1 MKFFKM
7 KKFKIFKNKAFVK
20 VRFLFLIFLL
30 ISLFIYPYFVL
41 IFKPYN
47 KIPRLIKEK
56 QIIKEA
62 QAVYTFHPT
71 NGILV
76 TGSETALSN
85 ANVGSWRGLL
95 GNDSNTNG
103 SGNYWQVARVNPGG
117 LNLLIYF
124 DGVELYGANKMI
136 ISIEDSNITTGDAYI
151 HQICDWVN
159 STGVDNTADTY
170 CTGGGWRTLQP
181 RKVAYTNTADTL
193 RVYEIY
199 NGYFSTRATSPGTV
213 INTPLSNFIEPT
225 NKRVLIRVFS
235 TVNSTTNLR
244 IDFAQIEVAI
254 DPFYEVAGFA
264 TSSAGATTNFISDL
278 VGAAATNVN
287 ASDNVKLSI
296 PMPAANQ
303 PIDFYFSFRNVKTYQ
318 GMNTILVVPEVCVSN
333 TALTFDVYLWN
344 FTTNSWTKRP
354 GTAITGTACGTDT
367 EYAFA
372 FNPYTI
378 TGFNISNYISS
389 TGEIRVRFLTNAP
402 ATVYNIQLDRIYIF
416 LGSVNNDSTKCEIS
430 WGTGTASDCQYTRDI
445 NEALTANPT
454 TLTWQTTAV
463 IEYPQGHHPLD
474 NDDDG
479 TNGEYAFSSNLDFP
493 ITLSNNMSVTAIH
506 YAAKYR
512 SNVTTI
518 TVKPSIRVY
527 GGLSGNYG
535 EAAGS
540 GWRDTPGGDT
550 NAATTYSYFDTWR
563 LLTGE
568 ITVSAE
574 KHIDT
579 VNNVMNMRLRTS
591 ASTNTAGGVTRD
603 WDFAMM
609 SIRWIE
615 EPNRLTLQRTFH
627 PTNGILVTG
636 SETALSNANVG
647 SWRGL
652 LGNDSNTNGSGN
664 YWQVARANPGGL
676 NLLIYFDGVELYGAN
691 KMIISIED
699 SNITTAI
706 SYIHQICDWVNSTGV
721 DNTADTYCTGGGWRT
736 LQPRKVDYTNTS
748 DTLRVYEIYNG
759 YFSTRATS
767 PGTVINTPLSNFIEP
782 TNKRVLIRV
791 FSTVNSTTNLRIDF
805 AQIEVAIDPF
815 YEVAGFATSS
825 AGATTNFISDLVGAA
840 ATNVNASDNV
850 KLSIPMPA
858 ANQPIDFYFS
868 FRNVKTYQGMN
879 TILVVPEVCVSNTA
893 LTFDVYLWNF
903 TTNSWTK
910 RPGTAITGTACGT
923 DTEYAFA
930 FNPYT
935 ITGFNISNYISST
948 GEIRVRFL
956 TNAPAT
962 VYNIQLDRIYIFL
975 GSVNNDSTKCE
986 ISWGT
991 GTASDCQYTRD
1002 INEALTANPTTLT
1015 WQTTAVIEYPQGHHP
1030 LDNDDDGTNGEY
1042 AFSSNLDFPITLSNN
1057 MSVTAIHY
1065 AAKYRS
1071 NDTTITVKPS
1081 IRVYGGLS
1089 GNYGEAAGSGWRD
1102 TPGGDTNAATTYSY
1116 FDTWRLL
1123 TGEITVSAEKHIDT
1137 VNNVMNMRLRT
1148 SASTNTAGGVTRDWD
1163 FAMMSIR
1170 WIEKPVTGA
1179 VTCTLSST
1187 STSFSALTPSA
1198 VSTSSP
1204 DITITITSS
1213 GGFQINVRDNN
1224 GTTTPGLYKSN
1235 YPTYLIQSQDATLS
1249 AGTDGYG
1256 IQATTTN
1263 SSISINSKYN
1273 KSGNNVGGLSLTDV
1287 VLATS
1292 SVSVSNATI
1301 NIKHKASV
1309 SVLAPT
1315 GDYQDTIIY
1324 TCSAQ

>member
-1 MKFFKM
+1 M
-7 KKFKIFKNKAFVK
+7 KKLKIFKNKAFIK
-20 VRFLFLIFLL
+20 VRFLLLIFLL
-30 ISLFIYPYFVL
+30 ISLFIYPYFVWV
-41 IFKPYN
+41 FKPYS
-47 KIPRLIKEK
+47 KISKLIKEK
-56 QIIKEA
+56 KIIKEA

-71 NGILV
+71 NGTLV
-76 TGSETALSN
+76 TGLETALSN

-103 SGNYWQVARVNPGG
+103 SGNYWQVARANPGG

-136 ISIEDSNITTGDAYI
+136 IYIEDSNITTGDAYI

-170 CTGGGWRTLQP
+170 CTGGGWRTLHP
-181 RKVAYTNTADTL
+181 RKTTYTNTSDTL

-235 TVNSTTNLR
+235 TANSTTNLR

-278 VGAAATNVN
+278 VGAVSGPN
-287 ASDNVKLSI
+287 ASDNNKLTV

-303 PIDFYFSFRNVKTYQ
+303 PIDFYFSFKNVKTYQ

-354 GTAITGTACGTDT
+354 GTAITGTACTTDT

-378 TGFNISNYISS
+378 AGFNISDYISS
-389 TGEIRVRFLTNAP
+389 TGEIRVRFLTNNP
-402 ATVYNIQLDRIYIF
+402 STVYNIQIDRIYIF

-463 IEYPQGHHPLD
+463 IEYPQGHYPLD

-479 TNGEYAFSSNLDFP
+479 TGGEYAFSSNLDFP
-493 ITLSNNMSVTAIH
+493 ITLSNSISVTAIH
-506 YAAKYR
+506 YAAKFR
-512 SNVTTI
+512 SNDTTI
-518 TVKPSIRVY
+518 TVRPSIRVY

-540 GWRDTPGGDT
+540 GWRDTPGTDT
-550 NAATTYSYFDTWR
+550 NAATTYSYYDTWR
-563 LLTGE
+563 LPASR

-579 VNNVMNMRLRTS
+579 VNNRMNMRLRTS
-591 ASTNTAGGVTRD
+591 ASTNTTGGVTRD

-609 SIRWIE
+609 SIRWVE

-627 PTNGILVTG
+627 PTNGTLVTG
-636 SETALSNANVG
+636 LETALSNANVG

-691 KMIISIED
+691 KMIIYIED
-699 SNITTAI
+699 SNITTGDA
-706 SYIHQICDWVNSTGV
+706 YIHQICDWVNSTGV

-736 LQPRKVDYTNTS
+736 LHPRKTTYTNTS

-791 FSTVNSTTNLRIDF
+791 FSTANSTTNLRIDF

-825 AGATTNFISDLVGAA
+825 AGATTNFISDLVGA
-840 ATNVNASDNV
+840 VSGPNASDNN
-850 KLSIPMPA
+850 KLTVPMPA

-868 FRNVKTYQGMN
+868 FKNVKTYQGMN

-910 RPGTAITGTACGT
+910 RPGTAITGTACTT

-935 ITGFNISNYISST
+935 IAGFNISDYISST

-956 TNAPAT
+956 TNNPST
-962 VYNIQLDRIYIFL
+962 VYNIQIDRIYIFL

-1015 WQTTAVIEYPQGHHP
+1015 WQTTAVIEYPQGHYP
-1030 LDNDDDGTNGEY
+1030 LDNDDDGTGGEY
-1042 AFSSNLDFPITLSNN
+1042 AFSSNLDFPITLSNSI
-1057 MSVTAIHY
+1057 SVTAIHY
-1065 AAKYRS
+1065 AAKFRS
-1071 NDTTITVKPS
+1071 NDTTITVRPS

-1102 TPGGDTNAATTYSY
+1102 TPGTDTNAATTYSY
-1116 FDTWRLL
+1116 YDTWRLPASR
-1123 TGEITVSAEKHIDT
+1123 ITVSAEKHIDT
-1137 VNNVMNMRLRT
+1137 VNNRMNMRLRT
-1148 SASTNTAGGVTRDWD
+1148 SASTNTTGGVTRDWD

-1170 WIEKPVTGA
+1170 WVEKPVTGA
-1179 VTCTLSST
+1179 VTCVLSST
-1187 STSFSALTPSA
+1187 STSFSALSPSS

-1213 GGFQINVRDNN
+1213 GGFQINVKDAGN
-1224 GTTTPGLYKSN
+1224 GTSPGLYKSTS
-1235 YPTYLIQSQDATLS
+1235 PTYLITSTDTTLV

-1256 IQATTTN
+1256 IQATTN
-1263 SSISINSKYN
+1263 SSISINPKYN
-1273 KSGNNVGGLSLTDV
+1273 KSGNNVGGLSLTDI

-1292 SVSVSNATI
+1292 SVAVSSSTI

-1315 GDYQDTIIY
+1315 GDYQDTITY
-1324 TCSAQ
+1324 TCSAL

>member
-1 MKFFKM
+1 M
-7 KKFKIFKNKAFVK
+7 KKLKIFKNKAFISLK
-20 VRFLFLIFLL
+20 LLFLIFLL
-30 ISLFIYPYFVL
+30 ISLFIYPYFILV
-41 IFKPYN
+41 FKPYS
-47 KIPRLIKEK
+47 KISKLTKEK

-95 GNDSNTNG
+95 GNDS
-103 SGNYWQVARVNPGG
+103 NYWQVARVNPGG

-170 CTGGGWRTLQP
+170 CTGGGWRTLHP

-235 TVNSTTNLR
+235 NVNSTTNLR

-254 DPFYEVAGFA
+254 DPFYEVADFA

-278 VGAAATNVN
+278 VGAVSTGLN
-287 ASDNVKLSI
+287 ASDNVKLTVT
-296 PMPAANQ
+296 MPAANQ
-303 PIDFYFSFRNVKTYQ
+303 PIDFYFSFKNVKTYQ

-354 GTAITGTACGTDT
+354 GTAITGTACTTDT

-378 TGFNISNYISS
+378 TGFNISDYVSS

-402 ATVYNIQLDRIYIF
+402 ATVYNIQIDRIYIF

-463 IEYPQGHHPLD
+463 IEYPAGHHPLD
-474 NDDDG
+474 NDDDA

-506 YAAKYR
+506 YAAKFR
-512 SNVTTI
+512 SNNASI

-527 GGLSGNYG
+527 GGLSGIYG
-535 EAAGS
+535 EAGGS
-540 GWRDTPGGDT
+540 GWRDTPGTDT
-550 NAATTYSYFDTWR
+550 NAATTYSYYDTWR
-563 LLTGE
+563 LPASR

-579 VNNVMNMRLRTS
+579 VNNRMNMRLRTS
-591 ASTNTAGGVTRD
+591 ASTNTTGGVTRD

-609 SIRWIE
+609 SIRWVE

-652 LGNDSNTNGSGN
+652 LGNDSN
-664 YWQVARANPGGL
+664 YWQVARVNPGGL

-699 SNITTAI
+699 SNITTGDA
-706 SYIHQICDWVNSTGV
+706 YIHQICDWVNSTGV

-736 LQPRKVDYTNTS
+736 LHPRKVAYTNTA

-791 FSTVNSTTNLRIDF
+791 FSNVNSTTNLRIDF

-815 YEVAGFATSS
+815 YEVADFATSS
-825 AGATTNFISDLVGAA
+825 AGATTNFISDLVGAVS
-840 ATNVNASDNV
+840 TGLNASDNV
-850 KLSIPMPA
+850 KLTVTMPA

-868 FRNVKTYQGMN
+868 FKNVKTYQGMN

-910 RPGTAITGTACGT
+910 RPGTAITGTACTT

-935 ITGFNISNYISST
+935 ITGFNISDYVSST

-962 VYNIQLDRIYIFL
+962 VYNIQIDRIYIFL

-1015 WQTTAVIEYPQGHHP
+1015 WQTTAVIEYPAGHHP
-1030 LDNDDDGTNGEY
+1030 LDNDDDATNGEY

-1065 AAKYRS
+1065 AAKFRS
-1071 NDTTITVKPS
+1071 NNASITVKPS

-1089 GNYGEAAGSGWRD
+1089 GIYGEAGGSGWRD
-1102 TPGGDTNAATTYSY
+1102 TPGTDTNAATTYSY
-1116 FDTWRLL
+1116 YDTWRLPASR
-1123 TGEITVSAEKHIDT
+1123 ITVSAEKHIDT
-1137 VNNVMNMRLRT
+1137 VNNRMNMRLRT
-1148 SASTNTAGGVTRDWD
+1148 SASTNTTGGVTRDWD

-1170 WIEKPVTGA
+1170 WVEKPVTGA
-1179 VTCTLSST
+1179 VTCILSST
-1187 STSFSALTPSA
+1187 STSFSALSPSA
-1198 VSTSSP
+1198 VLTSSP

-1213 GGFQINVRDNN
+1213 GGFQINVRDAGN
-1224 GTTTPGLYKSN
+1224 GTNPGLYKSTS
-1235 YPTYLIQSQDATLS
+1235 PTYLIQSQDATLV

-1263 SSISINSKYN
+1263 ASISINPKYN
-1273 KSGNNVGGLSLTDV
+1273 KSGNDVGGLSLTDV

-1292 SVSVSNATI
+1292 SAAVSNATI

-1315 GDYQDTIIY
+1315 GSYQDTITY
-1324 TCSAQ
+1324 TCSSL

>member
-1 MKFFKM
+1 M
-7 KKFKIFKNKAFVK
+7 KKLKIFKKRAFISLK
-20 VRFLFLIFLL
+20 LLFLIFLL
-30 ISLFIYPYFVL
+30 INLFIYPYFVFV
-41 IFKPYN
+41 FKPYS
-47 KIPRLIKEK
+47 KISKLIKEK
-56 QIIKEA
+56 QIIKEV

-136 ISIEDSNITTGDAYI
+136 ISIEDSNITTADAYI
-151 HQICDWVN
+151 HQICDWVD

-181 RKVAYTNTADTL
+181 RKTTYTNTADTL

-199 NGYFSTRATSPGTV
+199 NGYFSTRAASPGTV

-235 TVNSTTNLR
+235 NVNSTTNLR

-254 DPFYEVAGFA
+254 DPFYEVAGFV

-278 VGAAATNVN
+278 VGAAASNVN
-287 ASDNVKLSI
+287 ASDNVKLTI

-354 GTAITGTACGTDT
+354 GTSITGTACTTDT

-378 TGFNISNYISS
+378 TGFNISDYISS
-389 TGEIRVRFLTNAP
+389 TGEIRVRFLTNNP
-402 ATVYNIQLDRIYIF
+402 ATVYNIQIDRIYIF

-430 WGTGTASDCQYTRDI
+430 WGTGTASDCQYTRDV
-445 NEALTANPT
+445 NEGITANPT
-454 TLTWQTTAV
+454 TLTWQTTAA
-463 IEYPQGHHPLD
+463 IEYPAEHYPLD
-474 NDDDG
+474 NDDDT

-506 YAAKYR
+506 YAAKFR
-512 SNVTTI
+512 SNNTTI

-540 GWRDTPGGDT
+540 GWRDTPGADT

-579 VNNVMNMRLRTS
+579 VNNRMNMRLRTS
-591 ASTNTAGGVTRD
+591 TSTNTAGGVTRD

-664 YWQVARANPGGL
+664 YWQVARVNPGGL

-699 SNITTAI
+699 SNITTADA
-706 SYIHQICDWVNSTGV
+706 YIHQICDWVDSTGV

-736 LQPRKVDYTNTS
+736 LQPRKTTYTNTA

-759 YFSTRATS
+759 YFSTRAAS

-791 FSTVNSTTNLRIDF
+791 FSNVNSTTNLRIDF

-815 YEVAGFATSS
+815 YEVAGFVTSS

-840 ATNVNASDNV
+840 ASNVNASDNV
-850 KLSIPMPA
+850 KLTIPMPA

-910 RPGTAITGTACGT
+910 RPGTSITGTACTT

-935 ITGFNISNYISST
+935 ITGFNISDYISST

-956 TNAPAT
+956 TNNPAT
-962 VYNIQLDRIYIFL
+962 VYNIQIDRIYIFL

-1002 INEALTANPTTLT
+1002 VNEGITANPTTLT
-1015 WQTTAVIEYPQGHHP
+1015 WQTTAAIEYPAEHYP
-1030 LDNDDDGTNGEY
+1030 LDNDDDTTNGEY

-1065 AAKYRS
+1065 AAKFRS
-1071 NDTTITVKPS
+1071 NATTITVKPS

-1102 TPGGDTNAATTYSY
+1102 TPGADTNAATTYSY

-1137 VNNVMNMRLRT
+1137 VNNRMNMRLRT

-1179 VTCTLSST
+1179 VTCSLSAT
-1187 STSFSALTPSA
+1187 STSFSVLSPSA

-1213 GGFQINVRDNN
+1213 GGFQINVKDNN
-1224 GTTTPGLYKSN
+1224 GTSTPGLYNSTT
-1235 YPTYLIQSQDATLS
+1235 TYLISSQDATLS

-1263 SSISINSKYN
+1263 SSVSINSKYN
-1273 KSGNNVGGLSLTDV
+1273 KSGNDVGGLSLTDV

-1292 SVSVSNATI
+1292 SVAVSNATI

-1309 SVLAPT
+1309 FALAPT
-1315 GDYQDTIIY
+1315 GDYHDTIIY

>member
-1 MKFFKM
+1 M
-7 KKFKIFKNKAFVK
+7 KKLKIFKNKAFVK

-30 ISLFIYPYFVL
+30 ISLFIYPYFVS
-41 IFKPYN
+41 IFKPYS
-47 KIPRLIKEK
+47 KISRLVKEK

-181 RKVAYTNTADTL
+181 RK
-193 RVYEIY
+193 
-199 NGYFSTRATSPGTV
+199 
-213 INTPLSNFIEPT
+213 
-225 NKRVLIRVFS
+225 
-235 TVNSTTNLR
+235 TT
-244 IDFAQIEVAI
+244 
-254 DPFYEVAGFA
+254 
-264 TSSAGATTNFISDL
+264 
-278 VGAAATNVN
+278 
-287 ASDNVKLSI
+287 
-296 PMPAANQ
+296 
-303 PIDFYFSFRNVKTYQ
+303 
-318 GMNTILVVPEVCVSN
+318 
-333 TALTFDVYLWN
+333 
-344 FTTNSWTKRP
+344 
-354 GTAITGTACGTDT
+354 
-367 EYAFA
+367 
-372 FNPYTI
+372 
-378 TGFNISNYISS
+378 
-389 TGEIRVRFLTNAP
+389 
-402 ATVYNIQLDRIYIF
+402 
-416 LGSVNNDSTKCEIS
+416 
-430 WGTGTASDCQYTRDI
+430 
-445 NEALTANPT
+445 
-454 TLTWQTTAV
+454 
-463 IEYPQGHHPLD
+463 
-474 NDDDG
+474 
-479 TNGEYAFSSNLDFP
+479 
-493 ITLSNNMSVTAIH
+493 
-506 YAAKYR
+506 
-512 SNVTTI
+512 
-518 TVKPSIRVY
+518 
-527 GGLSGNYG
+527 
-535 EAAGS
+535 
-540 GWRDTPGGDT
+540 
-550 NAATTYSYFDTWR
+550 
-563 LLTGE
+563 
-568 ITVSAE
+568 
-574 KHIDT
+574 
-579 VNNVMNMRLRTS
+579 
-591 ASTNTAGGVTRD
+591 
-603 WDFAMM
+603 
-609 SIRWIE
+609 
-615 EPNRLTLQRTFH
+615 
-627 PTNGILVTG
+627 
-636 SETALSNANVG
+636 
-647 SWRGL
+647 
-652 LGNDSNTNGSGN
+652 
-664 YWQVARANPGGL
+664 
-676 NLLIYFDGVELYGAN
+676 
-691 KMIISIED
+691 
-699 SNITTAI
+699 
-706 SYIHQICDWVNSTGV
+706 
-721 DNTADTYCTGGGWRT
+721 
-736 LQPRKVDYTNTS
+736 YTNTS

-805 AQIEVAIDPF
+805 AQIEVAIDPY

-850 KLSIPMPA
+850 KLTIPMPA

-910 RPGTAITGTACGT
+910 RPGTAITGTACTT

-935 ITGFNISNYISST
+935 ITGFNISDYISST

-956 TNAPAT
+956 TNNPAT

-991 GTASDCQYTRD
+991 GTASDCQNTRD
-1002 INEALTANPTTLT
+1002 INEAIGATPTTLT
-1015 WQTTAVIEYPQGHHP
+1015 WQTTAAIEYPAEHHP
-1030 LDNDDDGTNGEY
+1030 LDNDDDTTNGEY

-1071 NDTTITVKPS
+1071 NNTAITVKPS

-1123 TGEITVSAEKHIDT
+1123 TGETTVSAEKHIDT

-1148 SASTNTAGGVTRDWD
+1148 SASTNTTGGVTRDWD

-1187 STSFSALTPSA
+1187 STSFAVLSPSN

-1204 DITITITSS
+1204 DITLTVSATSTS
-1213 GGFQINVRDNN
+1213 GVNISVNDVGNSTN
-1224 GTTTPGLYKSN
+1224 PGLYKSTS
-1235 YPTYLIQSQDATLS
+1235 PTYLIQSQDATLS

-1256 IQATTTN
+1256 IQAATTTAGSGAILN
-1263 SSISINSKYN
+1263 LSSKYN
-1273 KSGNNVGGLSLTDV
+1273 KTGNNVGGLTTTTIQLASSTADLT
-1287 VLATS
+1287 
-1292 SVSVSNATI
+1292 NREI
-1301 NIKHKASV
+1301 IIKHKAAVSFSV
-1309 SVLAPT
+1309 PIGNYS
-1315 GDYQDTIIY
+1315 DTITY